1 MWPGQPIH
9 ARNGKDVSASPDW
22 EPMRETLAPDVV
34 QRLLEIVASNLRS
47 TVGVDA
53 VIAAIGEPAVASAT
67 IAISLDF
74 TGDLRG
80 PVTWVFPELIALE
93 LVRRLMADPDPS
105 PDLAV
110 DGASELANILT
121 GCASAALESQGFQCT
136 FGVPRVHTGVLPGGV
151 TVRMTTTDG
160 PIDLVLSMSATRK
173 IPVLPPPLP

>member
-1 MWPGQPIH
+1 
-9 ARNGKDVSASPDW
+9 
-22 EPMRETLAPDVV
+22 MRETLAPDVV

-74 TGDLRG
+74 AGDLRG
-80 PVTWVFPELIALE
+80 PVTWVFPEPIALE

-105 PDLAV
+105 PDLAI

-121 GCASAALESQGFQCT
+121 GYASAALESHGFQCT
-136 FGVPRVHTGVLPGGV
+136 FGVPRVHTGELPGGV
-151 TVRMTTTDG
+151 TVRMSTTDG
-160 PIDLVLSMSATRK
+160 PIDLVLSMSGTRR
-173 IPVLPPPLP
+173 IPIAPPLQ